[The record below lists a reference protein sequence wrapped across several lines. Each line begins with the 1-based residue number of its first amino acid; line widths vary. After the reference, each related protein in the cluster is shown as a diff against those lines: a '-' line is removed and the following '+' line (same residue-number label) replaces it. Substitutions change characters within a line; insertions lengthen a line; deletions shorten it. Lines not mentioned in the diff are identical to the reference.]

1 MSEHTNDNQERIVE
15 DAVRQFVDA
24 QMAGRE
30 PDIDGLVRQYP
41 DCADQIRQVIANI
54 RQVDALFDS
63 LTQAESS
70 DCEAIDGIHN
80 LVGERIARFHV
91 TDIIGRGG
99 MGVVYLAQD
108 TKLNRS
114 VAVKCIQTGLPADTT
129 ARVRFRREAKLLA
142 SLNHPNIAAIYEI
155 IEQEED
161 SDYLILEYV
170 PGETLAERLAR
181 DRLALDEILSIGLQV
196 AEAISAAHKKGIVHR
211 DLKPGNIKI
220 TPEGRI
226 KVLDFG
232 LAKALAGE
240 GKESEVTATQVGH
253 VVGTPAYMSPEQARG
268 APTDYRT
275 DIWAFGCL
283 LYQMLTSHLPFEG
296 DSAPE
301 ILARVIERNPDWRLL
316 PHHMPSNIRTLV
328 RQCLEK
334 DPDQRLE
341 DIDTASREIHKIQ
354 ARSSGQGTKSGTS
367 GRKTAIIAT
376 LLVLGCGAVF
386 VGTTLRRRTPP
397 SSQSKTDDSLAAS
410 RPTSVPRQGL
420 VAHWTMDNVDG
431 MTIPD
436 SSGNGHHG
444 TVRPGMPI
452 FVDGPI
458 GLGKALYTNGENPS
472 KRCIYCG
479 RWNPSEKIGQLS
491 IALWVKWD
499 GPNGKGQ
506 VLVSKRDEYEVDKM
520 MWQLSIHPNEHWV
533 MLVQCGSQ
541 NWNGDIILQQGQWT
555 HVAVTF
561 DGTTKIVYFD
571 GQEVGRGVFSFGTKI
586 NATISIG
593 GADFNEEGGWRSYD
607 VFHGA
612 LDDIRLYD
620 RTLTPQE
627 VYALS
632 AKAEYQP
639 EHLAQQEL
647 TAQ

>member
-1 MSEHTNDNQERIVE
+1 MSEQADDNQEKVIE

-24 QMAGRE
+24 QIAGE
-30 PDIDGLVRQYP
+30 ELDVDVLVGRHP
-41 DCADQIRQVIANI
+41 ECADQIRHMIANI
-54 RQVDALFDS
+54 RRVDGLFQN
-63 LTQAESS
+63 LTEAEPS
-70 DCEAIDGIHN
+70 DFEAIDGIQN
-80 LVGERIARFHV
+80 LVGEHIGHFHI

-114 VAVKCIQTGLPADTT
+114 VAIKCIQTGSPADTT

-142 SLNHPNIAAIYEI
+142 SLNHPNIAAIYDI
-155 IEQEED
+155 IEQEEE

-170 PGETLAERLAR
+170 PGDTLAERLAR
-181 DRLALDEILSIGLQV
+181 DRLTLDEMLSVGLQV
-196 AEAISAAHKKGIVHR
+196 AEAISAAHKKGIIHR

-240 GKESEVTATQVGH
+240 GKKSEITATQVGH
-253 VVGTPAYMSPEQARG
+253 VIGTPAYMSPEQARG
-268 APTDYRT
+268 AATDYRT

-283 LYQMLTSHLPFEG
+283 LYQMLTRHLPFEG

-301 ILARVIERNPDWRLL
+301 VLARVIERNPDWRLL
-316 PHHMPSNIRTLV
+316 PHHTPSNIRALV

-334 DPDQRLE
+334 DTDQRLE
-341 DIDTASREIHKIQ
+341 DISTACIEINRTRSQSSAKAATRKGLAGSRRKMAFIVALAILAVLAIWLVLKQRARMSPERTTNEPTTEDTA
-354 ARSSGQGTKSGTS
+354 
-367 GRKTAIIAT
+367 TAI
-376 LLVLGCGAVF
+376 F
-386 VGTTLRRRTPP
+386 PQEP
-397 SSQSKTDDSLAAS
+397 
-410 RPTSVPRQGL
+410 
-420 VAHWTMDNVDG
+420 VAHWTMDDVDG

-452 FVDGPI
+452 FVEGPI
-458 GLGKALYTNGENPS
+458 GFGKALYANGENPS

-479 RWNPSEKIGQLS
+479 RWNPSEKTGQLS
-491 IALWVKWD
+491 VALWVKWD

-506 VLVSKRDEYEVDKM
+506 VLVSKRDEYHVNEM
-520 MWQLSIHPNEHWV
+520 MWQLGIQPDEHWV

-541 NWNGDIILQQGQWT
+541 NWNGNVILRQGQWT
-555 HVAVTF
+555 HVTVTF

-571 GQEVGRGVFSFGTKI
+571 GQEVGRGVFSFGTKTD
-586 NATISIG
+586 ATISIG

-612 LDDIRLYD
+612 LDDIRLYN
-620 RTLTPQE
+620 RALTPQE

-632 AKAEYQP
+632 AAEHQP
-639 EHLAQQEL
+639 GD
-647 TAQ
+647 